1 MRILAVSDE
10 ESRTLLAKARSGA
23 LPTIDLLV
31 SCGDL
36 HPSYL
41 EELADAVNALLVYV
55 RGNHTYGE
63 MTCGI
68 CIEGKVFRY
77 HGIRIAGLGGS
88 LRYRS
93 GENQYSQKEMT
104 RRKRRL
110 IPRILFHRGLD
121 ILVTHA
127 PARGWGD
134 LEDIPHQGFDAF
146 NELMERFRPEYL
158 LHGHIHMNY
167 GRIRRRL
174 EHPSG
179 TAVINVCGY
188 QIIEL

>member
-23 LPTIDLLV
+23 LPPIDLLV

-41 EELADAVNALLVYV
+41 EELTDAVNALLVYV

-68 CIEGKVFRY
+68 CIEGKVFCY
-77 HGIRIAGLGGS
+77 QGIRIAGLGGS

-134 LEDIPHQGFDAF
+134 LEDLPHQGFDAF
-146 NELMERFRPEYL
+146 NELMEQFRPRYL

-167 GRIRRRL
+167 GRIRRCL

>member
-1 MRILAVSDE
+1 
-10 ESRTLLAKARSGA
+10 
-23 LPTIDLLV
+23 
-31 SCGDL
+31 
-36 HPSYL
+36 
-41 EELADAVNALLVYV
+41 
-55 RGNHTYGE
+55 

-68 CIEGKVFRY
+68 CIEGKVFCY
-77 HGIRIAGLGGS
+77 QGIRIAGLGGS

-121 ILVTHA
+121 ILGTHA

-134 LEDIPHQGFDAF
+134 LEDLPHQGFDAF
-146 NELMERFRPEYL
+146 NELMEQFRPRYL

-188 QIIEL
+188 QIIKL